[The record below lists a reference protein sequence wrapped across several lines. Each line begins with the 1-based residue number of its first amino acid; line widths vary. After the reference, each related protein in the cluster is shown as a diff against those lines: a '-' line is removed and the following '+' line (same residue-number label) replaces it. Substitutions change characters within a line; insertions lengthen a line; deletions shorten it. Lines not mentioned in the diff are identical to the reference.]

1 MRGELPPPVF
11 GMLSTVSVSR
21 CGVWQGCWGDY
32 GEGPEP
38 GVGWVDGGMGAG
50 NAGGTV
56 KGKHR

>member
-1 MRGELPPPVF
+1 MF